1 MLFFVFRK
9 LARALSDTKINILL
23 RTNADFYGKSLL
35 ASNFFRELLTALFFS
50 AATPRESIS
59 FSLFDSDLSYVV
71 L

>member
-35 ASNFFRELLTALFFS
+35 ASNFFRELLTALIFQRRRR
-50 AATPRESIS
+50 RESIS
-59 FSLFDSDLSYVV
+59 FLFV
-71 L
+71 